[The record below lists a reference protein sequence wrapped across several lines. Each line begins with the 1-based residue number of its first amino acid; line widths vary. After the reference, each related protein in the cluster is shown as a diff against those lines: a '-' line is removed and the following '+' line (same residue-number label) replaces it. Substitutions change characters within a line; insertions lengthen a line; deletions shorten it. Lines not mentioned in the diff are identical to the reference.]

1 MVVLVLDASLV
12 VGYGCQSSQSSPVQ
26 EDDAKTAQKAKQ
38 SKATMT
44 TPTPGDQEADSIAP
58 AADTGDTPPPAKEV
72 AGPTSDIDADQPSDG
87 GEEAPD
93 NNADGNSTNDGAP
106 ADDSSPPDEIDTKSS
121 QEAAEE
127 ARIRAEKFL
136 EEKAASDTA
145 ASVTASARPAAGR
158 SHSDTAIS
166 PESPSAPKVAVTVR
180 SSSDA
185 NGLGHET
192 EVVKDASP
200 LRPSPTNSSVGL
212 STVQAALAAAD
223 AAEKNNKNADGSSNI
238 SPIFGPAIG
247 TVVAKHLC
255 KHEGKNGTLYLATRA
270 VCFHSTLFGFEQAR
284 RVVPL
289 ATVVAIL
296 HMNENGIII
305 RDESGKTFHFIFQA
319 DRDACFN
326 LLLNLHGRVSVYKL
340 NRDQLKELGGESAEG
355 EGENEV
361 KGNDKQPDSSST
373 NEALLPRSLSTP
385 VPKSS
390 GKEEGDVAG
399 EKDASE
405 ETYLAACAVANMADD
420 ETQGKRRL
428 VDEISKGKIS
438 ESGWKTAKKYGASD
452 ATLKTSDELR
462 ADWMRQRDSKTPT
475 YEETVID
482 GFRLAC
488 TLDEYFDMFL
498 SNDSEQHSYGS
509 YQRKLGDSEL
519 DVSPWQLSEKDGMS
533 LCRIVSYV
541 HPVNAPMAPP
551 SAAASKTQT
560 FRRWG
565 EHGMCIETRTEVKDV
580 PMTDCFHVDDQILIE
595 PTPDGGVSITGRFEI
610 RFIKRT
616 MFRSIITNTTKGEF
630 VSWFSGYKMMLIDA
644 LKGRSVGDGTKEMAK
659 EESVEVQLA
668 SEAQRRRS
676 TLMSTAMSADAASS
690 VSAKSEMY
698 LLILLILVAILVL
711 LQWTMMIQMRATNK
725 AYLEISANQDR
736 MYEMLS
742 QMLEAAATSGDSSC
756 GGHTSAGLTSTFTG
770 GMDA

>member
-1 MVVLVLDASLV
+1 
-12 VGYGCQSSQSSPVQ
+12 
-26 EDDAKTAQKAKQ
+26 
-38 SKATMT
+38 MT
-44 TPTPGDQEADSIAP
+44 TPTPGNEEADSIAP
-58 AADTGDTPPPAKEV
+58 AADTGDMLPPAKEV
-72 AGPTSDIDADQPSDG
+72 AGPTSDIGADQPSDG

-93 NNADGNSTNDGAP
+93 NKADGNRTNDGAP

-145 ASVTASARPAAGR
+145 AAVAASTPPATGR

-223 AAEKNNKNADGSSNI
+223 AAEKNNKNADGSSSSNI

-255 KHEGKNGTLYLATRA
+255 KHESKNGTLYLATRA
-270 VCFHSTLFGFEQAR
+270 ACFHSTIFGFEQAR
-284 RVVPL
+284 RVIPL

-296 HMNENGIII
+296 HMGDNGIII

-340 NRDQLKELGGESAEG
+340 NRDQLKELGEESAEG
-355 EGENEV
+355 EGENNS
-361 KGNDKQPDSSST
+361 KGNDKQSDCNST
-373 NEALLPRSLSTP
+373 NEALFRRSLSMP

-390 GKEEGDVAG
+390 SKDEGDAAG

-405 ETYLAACAVANMADD
+405 ENYIAACAVANMADD
-420 ETQGKRRL
+420 ETQCKRSL

-452 ATLKTSDELR
+452 ATYKTSEELR
-462 ADWMRQRDSKTPT
+462 ADWIKHRDSKTPT

-644 LKGRSVGDGTKEMAK
+644 LKGRNVGDVAKEMAK
-659 EESVEVQLA
+659 EESVEVQLT

-690 VSAKSEMY
+690 VPAKSEMY

-711 LQWTMMIQMRATNK
+711 LQSTIMIQMRATNK

-742 QMLEAAATSGDSSC
+742 QMVEAAASGDSSC
-756 GGHTSAGLTSTFTG
+756 GGDASAGLPSTSTG

>member
-1 MVVLVLDASLV
+1 MTTTP
-12 VGYGCQSSQSSPVQ
+12 GGQ
-26 EDDAKTAQKAKQ
+26 EDDNVAA
-38 SKATMT
+38 
-44 TPTPGDQEADSIAP
+44 
-58 AADTGDTPPPAKEV
+58 AADTEGTAPAKE
-72 AGPTSDIDADQPSDG
+72 ASDSADGINTDQPSHG

-93 NNADGNSTNDGAP
+93 HNADGNSKNDGAP
-106 ADDSSPPDEIDTKSS
+106 ADAIDTKSS

-145 ASVTASARPAAGR
+145 AAAAAAPPAAGR
-158 SHSDTAIS
+158 SHSDTGIS

-223 AAEKNNKNADGSSNI
+223 AAEKNNKDADGSSNSTNI

-255 KHEGKNGTLYLATRA
+255 KHESKNGTLYLATRA
-270 VCFHSTLFGFEQAR
+270 ACFHSTIFGFEQAR

-296 HMNENGIII
+296 HLGDNGILI

-340 NRDQLKELGGESAEG
+340 NRDQLKELGEESAEDKKQE
-355 EGENEV
+355 EGEKNQ
-361 KGNDKQPDSSST
+361 KGNDKQADCST
-373 NEALLPRSLSTP
+373 NEALFRRSLSMP

-390 GKEEGDVAG
+390 SKDEGDAAVG
-399 EKDASE
+399 SGKDDGAKEASE

-420 ETQGKRRL
+420 ETQCKRNL
-428 VDEISKGKIS
+428 VQEISKGKIS
-438 ESGWKTAKKYGASD
+438 ESGWKTAKKHGASD
-452 ATLKTSDELR
+452 ATSKTSDEMR
-462 ADWMRQRDSKTPT
+462 ADWIKYRDSKTPS

-498 SNDSEQHSYGS
+498 SNDSEQYSYGS

-519 DVSPWQLSEKDGMS
+519 DVSPWKLSEKDGLS
-533 LCRIVSYV
+533 IERVVSYV

-644 LKGRSVGDGTKEMAK
+644 LKERGVGEGEKDTAK
-659 EESVEVQLA
+659 EESVEVQLT

-676 TLMSTAMSADAASS
+676 TLMSAAMSADGS
-690 VSAKSEMY
+690 VTARSEMY
-698 LLILLILVAILVL
+698 LLILLVLVAILVL
-711 LQWTMMIQMRATNK
+711 LQWMMMIQMRATNK
-725 AYLEISANQDR
+725 AYLEMSANQDR

-742 QMLEAAATSGDSSC
+742 EVLQAAATSGDSSSC
-756 GGHTSAGLTSTFTG
+756 GSDTAVGLSSTTSASTAG
-770 GMDA
+770 VDV

>member
-1 MVVLVLDASLV
+1 
-12 VGYGCQSSQSSPVQ
+12 
-26 EDDAKTAQKAKQ
+26 
-38 SKATMT
+38 MT
-44 TPTPGDQEADSIAP
+44 TPSVQEADSVAP
-58 AADTGDTPPPAKEV
+58 AAVDTADIAPTKEEG
-72 AGPTSDIDADQPSDG
+72 GPKSDIGADQPADG
-87 GEEAPD
+87 VEEAPN

-106 ADDSSPPDEIDTKSS
+106 AIINSPPDEIDTKSS

-127 ARIRAEKFL
+127 ARIRVEKFL

-145 ASVTASARPAAGR
+145 AAVTASAPPA
-158 SHSDTAIS
+158 T
-166 PESPSAPKVAVTVR
+166 
-180 SSSDA
+180 
-185 NGLGHET
+185 GLGHET
-192 EVVKDASP
+192 EVVEDASP

-340 NRDQLKELGGESAEG
+340 NRDQLKELGVESAEG

-438 ESGWKTAKKYGASD
+438 ESGWKTAKKHGASD
-452 ATLKTSDELR
+452 ATSKTSDELR
-462 ADWMRQRDSKTPT
+462 ADWIKHRDSKTPT
-475 YEETVID
+475 YEETVIN

-498 SNDSEQHSYGS
+498 SNDSEQYSYGS

-519 DVSPWQLSEKDGMS
+519 NVSPWQLSEKDGMS
-533 LCRIVSYV
+533 LCRLVTYV

-580 PMTDCFHVDDQILIE
+580 PMTDCFHVDDQMLIE

-616 MFRSIITNTTKGEF
+616 MFRSVITNTTKGEF

-644 LKGRSVGDGTKEMAK
+644 LKGRSVK
-659 EESVEVQLA
+659 EESVEVQLTSA
-668 SEAQRRRS
+668 EAQRRRS
-676 TLMSTAMSADAASS
+676 TLMSTAMSADAVSS
-690 VSAKSEMY
+690 VAAKSELY

-725 AYLEISANQDR
+725 AYLEMSANQDR

-742 QMLEAAATSGDSSC
+742 QILEAAATSGDSSC
-756 GGHTSAGLTSTFTG
+756 GGDTG
-770 GMDA
+770 GVDA

>member
-1 MVVLVLDASLV
+1 MKMNESHTLRNNT
-12 VGYGCQSSQSSPVQ
+12 
-26 EDDAKTAQKAKQ
+26 KKQ
-38 SKATMT
+38 VPTMT
-44 TPTPGDQEADSIAP
+44 TPTSSVQEADEVAP
-58 AADTGDTPPPAKEV
+58 AADTADMALAKGE
-72 AGPTSDIDADQPSDG
+72 AGPTNDIGADQPSDG
-87 GEEAPD
+87 GEEAP
-93 NNADGNSTNDGAP
+93 NNDAVGNSKNDGAP
-106 ADDSSPPDEIDTKSS
+106 ADASSPPDEIDTKSS

-136 EEKAASDTA
+136 EEKEASDTA
-145 ASVTASARPAAGR
+145 AAATASAPPAAGR

-166 PESPSAPKVAVTVR
+166 PESPSAPKMGVTVR

-192 EVVKDASP
+192 EVVKEASS

-255 KHEGKNGTLYLATRA
+255 KHESKNGTLYLATRA
-270 VCFHSTLFGFEQAR
+270 ACFHSTIFGFEQAR
-284 RVVPL
+284 RVIPL

-296 HMNENGIII
+296 HMGDNGIII

-340 NRDQLKELGGESAEG
+340 NRDQLKELGEESAEDDNR
-355 EGENEV
+355 EGENND
-361 KGNDKQPDSSST
+361 KGNDKQSNSSST
-373 NEALLPRSLSTP
+373 NEALLRRSLSMP
-385 VPKSS
+385 VPKPSS
-390 GKEEGDVAG
+390 KDKGDTITGSGEDDG
-399 EKDASE
+399 EKEASE

-420 ETQGKRRL
+420 ETQCKRSL
-428 VDEISKGKIS
+428 VVEISKGKIS

-452 ATLKTSDELR
+452 ATFRTSDELR
-462 ADWMRQRDSKTPT
+462 ADWIKHRDSETPT

-498 SNDSEQHSYGS
+498 SNDSEQYSYGS

-519 DVSPWQLSEKDGMS
+519 DVSPWQLSEKDGIS
-533 LCRIVSYV
+533 LLRIVSYV

-616 MFRSIITNTTKGEF
+616 MFRSIISNTTKGEF

-644 LKGRSVGDGTKEMAK
+644 LKGRSVGDGGKEMAK
-659 EESVEVQLA
+659 EESVEVQLTP
-668 SEAQRRRS
+668 EAQRRRS

-690 VSAKSEMY
+690 VTAKSEVY

-711 LQWTMMIQMRATNK
+711 LQWTMMVQMRATNK
-725 AYLEISANQDR
+725 AYLEMSANQDR

-742 QMLEAAATSGDSSC
+742 QVLQAAATSGDSSC
-756 GGHTSAGLTSTFTG
+756 GSDTVAGLSSTSTG
-770 GMDA
+770 VEA